1 MSIKNSLSKIQL
13 WVIVFSLGGMITA
26 CNLNN
31 AQDITLDW
39 EPEIL
44 APLIKGN
51 LGVLQQPNIQNVDFS
66 INVPA
71 SSLGLDVYSGTVP
84 LVPAFGPI
92 DTIQRD
98 YTVTDSS
105 NSIIFESV
113 EIDSVTANVSF
124 TNPFPVSLS
133 AGIRIIFR
141 NQGSS
146 TGLITHV
153 TNRDI
158 APNETYTF
166 QEQVLNVTL
175 SANLEIALEN
185 VQSPG
190 GTNVDFSNI
199 SDLTMNI
206 SLQISPVNA
215 IVLAPNVSASFET
228 IDNFDLGLGTEAEN
242 LEGNIILKHNNQTP
256 VNLTVQAYFLA
267 EDQTTIVDSLFQI
280 PSPISAG
287 DTATVTVSSTSLL
300 NNLRN
305 TKFIRFNTGF
315 NTNGF
320 TNSVRIDGSTQ
331 YDFQIIADVKV
342 KLKN

>member
-1 MSIKNSLSKIQL
+1 MSIKNLLPQL
-13 WVIVFSLGGMITA
+13 HLWILIVSLGGVMSA

-31 AQDITLDW
+31 NQDIMLDW

-66 INVPA
+66 ITVPA
-71 SSLGLDVYSGTVP
+71 SSLGLDVFSGTVP

-92 DTIQRD
+92 DTIQRT
-98 YTVTDSS
+98 YTVTDDD
-105 NSIIFESV
+105 NNIIFESV
-113 EIDSVTANVSF
+113 EIDAVTVDVSF
-124 TNPFPVSLS
+124 TNPFPVILS
-133 AGIRIIFR
+133 AGMRIIFR
-141 NQGSS
+141 NQGTT

-153 TNRDI
+153 TTRDI
-158 APNETYTF
+158 GPNETYNF
-166 QEQVLNVTL
+166 QEQASNAILN
-175 SANLEIALEN
+175 ANLVIALEN

-190 GTNVDFSNI
+190 GTNVNFDNLG
-199 SDLTMNI
+199 DLIMNV

-215 IVLAPNVSASFET
+215 IVFAPNVSASFET
-228 IDNFDLGLGTEAEN
+228 IDNFDLGLGDEAEN
-242 LEGNIILKHNNQTP
+242 LEGNLILKHDNQTP
-256 VNLTVQAYFLA
+256 VNLTIQAYFLA
-267 EDQTTIVDSLFQI
+267 EDQTTVIDSLFQV
-280 PSPISAG
+280 PSPITAG
-287 DTATVTVSSTSLL
+287 ETTTVTVSSASVL

-331 YDFQIIADVKV
+331 YNFQIIADVKV

>member
-1 MSIKNSLSKIQL
+1 M
-13 WVIVFSLGGMITA
+13 IVSLGGIISA

-39 EPEIL
+39 EPEIF
-44 APLIKGN
+44 APLIKGD

-66 INVPA
+66 IAVPA
-71 SSLGLDVYSGTVP
+71 SSLGLDIYSGIVP
-84 LVPAFGPI
+84 IVPAFGPI

-98 YTVTDSS
+98 YTVTDST
-105 NSIIFESV
+105 NNIVFESV
-113 EIDSVTANVSF
+113 EIDTVTANVSF
-124 TNPFPVSLS
+124 TNPFPVALS
-133 AGIRIIFR
+133 AGMRIIFR
-141 NQGSS
+141 NQGA
-146 TGLITHV
+146 TTNLITHV
-153 TNRDI
+153 TTRDVG
-158 APNETYTF
+158 PNETYSF
-166 QEQVLNVTL
+166 QEQALNLTL
-175 SANLEIALEN
+175 NASLEIALEN

-190 GTNVDFSNI
+190 GTNLDFNNL
-199 SDLTMNI
+199 SDLTINI

-215 IVLAPNVSASFET
+215 IVFAPNVSASFET
-228 IDNFDLGLGTEAEN
+228 TDNFDLGLGDEAEN
-242 LEGNIILKHNNQTP
+242 LEGNLILKHNNQTP
-256 VNLTVQAYFLA
+256 VNLSVQAYFLA
-267 EDQTTIVDSLFQI
+267 DDQTTVIDSLFQV

-300 NNLRN
+300 NSLRN
-305 TKFIRFNTGF
+305 AKFIRFNTGF

>member
-1 MSIKNSLSKIQL
+1 MSIKNSLSMIRL
-13 WVIVFSLGGMITA
+13 WVIVVLLGGIISA
-26 CNLNN
+26 CNLEN
-31 AQDITLDW
+31 AQEITLDW

-44 APLIKGN
+44 APLVKGD
-51 LGVLQQPNIQNVDFS
+51 LGILQQPSIDNIDFS
-66 INVPA
+66 IAIPA
-71 SSLGLDVYSGTVP
+71 SSLGLDIYTGIVP

-92 DTIQRD
+92 DTIQRN
-98 YTVTDSS
+98 YTVTD
-105 NSIIFESV
+105 NTNNIIFESV

-133 AGIRIIFR
+133 AGMRIIFR
-141 NQGSS
+141 NQGTT

-153 TNRDI
+153 TTRDVG
-158 APNETYTF
+158 PNETYTF
-166 QEQVLNVTL
+166 QERALNLTL
-175 SANLEIALEN
+175 STNLEIALEN

-190 GTNVDFSNI
+190 GTNLNFNNL
-199 SDLTMNI
+199 SDLTMDIN
-206 SLQISPVNA
+206 LQISPVNA
-215 IVLAPNVSASFET
+215 IVFAPNVSASFET
-228 IDNFDLGLGTEAEN
+228 TDNFDLGLGNEAEN
-242 LEGNIILKHNNQTP
+242 LEGNLILKHNNQTP

-267 EDQTTIVDSLFQI
+267 DDQTTIIDSLFQI

-287 DTATVTVSSTSLL
+287 DTATVTVSSSSLL
-300 NNLRN
+300 NSLRN